1 MPRNVK
7 VPQETKSAIRL
18 KHINNLNHG
27 MLAGESQDLL
37 AAEYGLSDRTI
48 RDYVKGIYIAEHTAP
63 KEIRPEPE
71 SVIINNIR
79 PTLADIEDAHDGRLV
94 ELVKAERESTKH
106 KSEVSALSKR
116 VRHLQG
122 VI

>member
-37 AAEYGLSDRTI
+37 ADEYGLSDRTI
-48 RDYVKGIYIAEHTAP
+48 RDYVKGVYIVEHTAP

-79 PTLADIEDAHDGRLV
+79 PTLADIDDYYDSRIADV
-94 ELVKAERESTKH
+94 ISAE
-106 KSEVSALSKR
+106 
-116 VRHLQG
+116 
-122 VI
+122 